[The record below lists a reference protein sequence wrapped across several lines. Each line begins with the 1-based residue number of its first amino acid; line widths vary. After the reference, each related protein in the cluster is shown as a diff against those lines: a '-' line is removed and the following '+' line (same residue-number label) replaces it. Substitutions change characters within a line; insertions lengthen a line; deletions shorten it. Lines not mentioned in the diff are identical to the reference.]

1 MPIAVVSLAV
11 RKSIHREVDGNS
23 FAVKKSCFTNG
34 LSYCKSG
41 GPRTTT
47 SNTGS
52 KHCSS
57 LSTSSRGTTS
67 TGQSL
72 TGAAIKTNYNSTGP
86 PLSSYSSSS
95 TLKAG
100 APTCFPTKGTSIVVT
115 AAMLKRSGRGGTTQ
129 PTRSF

>member
-57 LSTSSRGTTS
+57 LSTTSRRSVQS
-67 TGQSL
+67 TGPSL
-72 TGAAIKTNYNSTGP
+72 TGAAIKTNYGAGP
-86 PLSSYSSSS
+86 ALSSYSSSS

-100 APTCFPTKGTSIVVT
+100 APTCFPTKGASIVVT
-115 AAMLKRSGRGGTTQ
+115 AAMLKRSGRGGSSQ